1 MQRII
6 DPDSRKVAVVR
17 VALAQLNSTV
27 GDLDGNTARI
37 IACIHQASHDGADV
51 IVFPELAICGYP
63 PEDLL
68 LRPRFISQNL
78 SCLRT
83 IAESTHGPVV
93 AVGFVDSDSDVF
105 NAAAIVHDGHI
116 ACVYHKVFLPNY
128 GVFDENRYFRA
139 GKECPVFSVGGVGI
153 GVTICE
159 DIWYEGGPA
168 SVQAANGADLILNLS
183 ASPYHCGKG
192 DSRRQML
199 ATRARDN
206 VCVFAMCN
214 LVGGQD
220 ELVFDGCS
228 MIVDEQGDVLA
239 SGKSFSEDMVYADVQ
254 IESVFRARLHDPRW
268 RKTESFV
275 VGQCLQKEAIPVT
288 AKLQEGTKAP
298 IKVQRAVPME
308 ADEEVYQALVL
319 GTGDYVRKN
328 GFKQVVIGLSGGIDS
343 SMVACVAC
351 DALGAENVVGVCMT
365 SQYTSQQSI
374 DDAMEMASRLGVK
387 VLDVPIGPA
396 YDAFIAMLRGAFEG
410 RQPDSTEENLQ
421 ARIRG
426 IILMSLSNKY
436 GWLVLTTGN
445 KSEMAAGYTTLYGD
459 MAGGFAVLKDVPKTL
474 VYQLAK
480 YRNSLTGSN
489 VIPQSVIDRPP
500 SAELRPNQQD
510 SDNLPLYSIL
520 DPILK
525 SYVEDDRSIA
535 QIIALGHDAETVE
548 RTARLV
554 DRSEYKRRQAPP
566 GIKITTRAFGRDRRL
581 PITNSFHG

>member
-1 MQRII
+1 
-6 DPDSRKVAVVR
+6 
-17 VALAQLNSTV
+17 
-27 GDLDGNTARI
+27 
-37 IACIHQASHDGADV
+37 
-51 IVFPELAICGYP
+51 
-63 PEDLL
+63 
-68 LRPRFISQNL
+68 
-78 SCLRT
+78 
-83 IAESTHGPVV
+83 
-93 AVGFVDSDSDVF
+93 
-105 NAAAIVHDGHI
+105 
-116 ACVYHKVFLPNY
+116 
-128 GVFDENRYFRA
+128 
-139 GKECPVFSVGGVGI
+139 
-153 GVTICE
+153 
-159 DIWYEGGPA
+159 
-168 SVQAANGADLILNLS
+168 
-183 ASPYHCGKG
+183 
-192 DSRRQML
+192 QML

-520 DPILK
+520 SPILK